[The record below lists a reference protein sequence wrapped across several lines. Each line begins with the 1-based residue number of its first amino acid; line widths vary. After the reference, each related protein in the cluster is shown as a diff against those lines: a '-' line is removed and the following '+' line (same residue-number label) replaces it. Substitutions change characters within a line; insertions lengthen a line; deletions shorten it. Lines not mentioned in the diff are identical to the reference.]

1 MIPDRFKKEAKL
13 MFLIPLALIVFGILV
28 SLFVP
33 TISRQFAIDSCL
45 DGGGKYDYDNDRCVG
60 GNTVDEGMDQ

>member
-13 MFLIPLALIVFGILV
+13 MFLIPLSLIIFGILV

-33 TISRQFAIDSCL
+33 KISRQLDIDSCL
-45 DGGGKYDYDNDRCVG
+45 DSGGKYDYDNDRCM
-60 GNTVDEGMDQ
+60 TTE

>member
-13 MFLIPLALIVFGILV
+13 MFLIPLALIIFGILA

-33 TISRQFAIDSCL
+33 WISRQLDIDSCL
-45 DGGGKYDYDNDRCVG
+45 DGGGKYDYENNKCL
-60 GNTVDEGMDQ
+60 GNKITL

>member
-13 MFLIPLALIVFGILV
+13 MFLIPLALIIFGILV

-33 TISRQFAIDSCL
+33 KISRQLDIDSCL
-45 DGGGKYDYDNDRCVG
+45 DSGGRYDYENEKCI
-60 GNTVDEGMDQ
+60 GNTSR